1 MPSNVC
7 LEAQRK
13 TRIDMLSR
21 KAVFLSLKQYA
32 FFVRCLR
39 LMDDLLTPHPLEAEK
54 PYRIIEEVKVS
65 HID

>member
-1 MPSNVC
+1 
-7 LEAQRK
+7 
-13 TRIDMLSR
+13 MLSR
-21 KAVFLSLKQYA
+21 KDVFLSLKQYA